1 MGSGSNDEEKEV
13 PAPGEEEEQARRNKG
28 HFEQNIEV
36 LGLGKTR
43 QGSGDSTQVKWLW
56 TRKGSTT
63 PNGFSPLGWA
73 QPSKPEKR
81 FF

>member
-1 MGSGSNDEEKEV
+1 MGSGSSDEEKEV

-43 QGSGDSTQVKWLW
+43 QGSGDSTQVKMIVD
-56 TRKGSTT
+56 TKGLYTT
-63 PNGFSPLGWA
+63 
-73 QPSKPEKR
+73 KR
-81 FF
+81 V